1 MKYILIILTIVFCTI
16 AVPLYAQSEED
27 VDLDKINRAL
37 DNPLS
42 RYWSLVFQENLTIKT
57 GNSLESNKVAN
68 TFFFQP
74 ALPVPISKSTM
85 FTARPVF
92 PLVSNP
98 SFTETNEISNTV
110 TGLGDIQLMTLF
122 GPDKKSAFVW
132 GAGLTFI
139 FPSATSEFLGQG
151 KYQMGPSL
159 MLINMT
165 KKWTLGLVG
174 QHWESYAG
182 DKSRQEVSQTDIQY
196 LIRRNIEG
204 KAMSIG
210 VGPTVSVNWNAP
222 SNERLVFPIG
232 LGIVKM
238 VKVSGRPVKIK
249 LEPQYNIIRPESYA
263 TSWTFRLQITPVIGS
278 PFI

>member
-1 MKYILIILTIVFCTI
+1 MKIYSILMI
-16 AVPLYAQSEED
+16 ALGLSFNSLAQD
-27 VDLDKINRAL
+27 VDTLDLDKLNRAL

-42 RYWSLVFQENLTIKT
+42 RYWSLVFQDNLNIKT
-57 GNSLESNKVAN
+57 GDALDKNKVAN

-74 ALPVPISKSTM
+74 ALPVPLGKKTM
-85 FTARPVF
+85 FTARPVL
-92 PLVSNP
+92 PIVTNP
-98 SFTETNEISNTV
+98 SFDANGVAGKSV
-110 TGLGDIQLMTLF
+110 SGLGDIQLLSLI
-122 GPDKKSAFVW
+122 GPDRKSEFVW

-139 FPSATSEFLGQG
+139 FPTASSEFLGQG

-182 DKSRQEVSQTDIQY
+182 DNNRADVSQTDIQY

-204 KAMSIG
+204 KGMSVG
-210 VGPTVSVNWNAP
+210 VGPTVTVNWNAP
-222 SNERLVFPIG
+222 SGEKLTFPIG
-232 LGIVKM
+232 LGVVKM
-238 VKVSGRPVKIK
+238 VKIADRPVKIK
-249 LEPQYNIIRPESYA
+249 LEPQYNIIRPSHYA
-263 TSWTFRLQITPVIGS
+263 TSWIFRLQITPVISS